1 MPDVS
6 DPMLVELPPA
16 PNVLANW
23 QQAVRMIRTSASALR
38 IANAQIE
45 TSRGQARQAL
55 SRALPQL
62 TGTANLTHHLLY
74 GEGYR
79 FTSFPLTIG
88 KVPDP
93 GTFWQAG
100 LGLRVPVLAAQSWHD
115 YGTARESLRSSQLTE
130 KDVQRLAIAQTAD
143 AIVTVVTTERLAE
156 VSRVSLK
163 FALSTDDLTRRRAQ
177 LGASNAID
185 VLRADQEVA
194 LARAQV
200 ISADEN
206 ARRAR
211 EALGVS
217 LGSDQPW
224 GVTPVINLDSLA
236 TDAQS
241 SCRREHS
248 VDARP
253 DVRAARS
260 NVHVAERNVTSTDW
274 TYVPT
279 VDFVSNLTYYS
290 SDFSSANREHVTWTI
305 GGVLTWPLYDGG
317 LRYGTRQTS
326 QGQLRV
332 AREQLTQTRRD
343 AQVQI
348 SQALRGVHVAE
359 ANLAVSRRSR
369 DIASENARL
378 SRISFLNGS
387 GTSFDLVDTSRR
399 LREAELDLGI
409 KQFEVV
415 RAQLTALLA
424 LSTCDV

>member
-1 MPDVS
+1 
-6 DPMLVELPPA
+6 
-16 PNVLANW
+16 
-23 QQAVRMIRTSASALR
+23 MIRTSTSPLR

-45 TSRGQARQAL
+45 VSQGQARQAL

-62 TGTANLTHHLLY
+62 SGTANLTHHLLY

-79 FTSFPLTIG
+79 FTSFPLTLGTI
-88 KVPDP
+88 PDP
-93 GTFWQAG
+93 GTTWQAG

-115 YGTARESLRSSQLTE
+115 YGTAREGVRSARLTE
-130 KDVQRLAIAQTAD
+130 KDAQRLAVAQTAD
-143 AIVTVVTTERLAE
+143 AIVTVVTTE

-185 VLRADQEVA
+185 VLRADQEVS
-194 LARAQV
+194 LTRAQV

-211 EALGVS
+211 EALGAS

-241 SCRREHS
+241 SCRRENS
-248 VDARP
+248 IDARP

-260 NVHVAERNVTSTDW
+260 SVHVAERNVSSTDW
-274 TYVPT
+274 SYVPT
-279 VDFVSNLTYYS
+279 VDFVSSLTYFS
-290 SDFSSANREHVTWTI
+290 SDLSSANREHVTWTI
-305 GGVLTWPLYDGG
+305 GGVLNWPLYDGG
-317 LRYGTRQTS
+317 LRYGIRRTS

-332 AREQLTQTRRD
+332 AREQLTQARRE
-343 AQVQI
+343 AQIQI

-399 LREAELDLGI
+399 WREAELDLGI